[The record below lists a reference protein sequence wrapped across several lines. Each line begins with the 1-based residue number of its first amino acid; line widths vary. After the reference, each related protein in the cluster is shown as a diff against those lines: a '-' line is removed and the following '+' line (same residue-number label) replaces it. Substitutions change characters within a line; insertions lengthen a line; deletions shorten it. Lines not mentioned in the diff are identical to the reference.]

1 LAQVVA
7 AYSPDVSFAK
17 REEFW
22 MKILPIGVGLLV
34 GLLALVLI
42 AVSEVT
48 AVVLSRVQDLVMM
61 LGAARKSANT
71 RARSSRDRQVQKLPN
86 EASRVEE
93 VRPAA

>member
-22 MKILPIGVGLLV
+22 MKILPIGVGLL
-34 GLLALVLI
+34 ALVLI
-42 AVSEVT
+42 AVTEVT
-48 AVVLSRVQDLVMM
+48 AMVLSRVQDLVMM

>member
-1 LAQVVA
+1 
-7 AYSPDVSFAK
+7 
-17 REEFW
+17 
-22 MKILPIGVGLLV
+22 MKILPIGEGLLV

-42 AVSEVT
+42 AVTEVT